1 MIGLAFLA
9 QAANPGGLWDD
20 ILNFLTDFDK
30 MFPGFREVVLQ
41 AQLPFFLVAFTMI
54 VYHTIKRLSAPGSSS
69 GRNLRAIGSA
79 VVFTLAVALCNKLL
93 DQVDQIFIAISTEL
107 GNSSQTPQVIEQKK
121 EELIYALERD
131 VERQNSGASGGG
143 GESRGFIY
151 YLRNPGE
158 AVNQGVESIVP
169 DFGGIVVEFVSFFL
183 VLYMKIAS
191 LIAWGFWLIQQF
203 LYAFSLIFLP
213 AMIAAISIGALS
225 SIGTRYVMSVVGLL
239 SWPLGWALINVGTEA
254 MLTSVVETVKTN
266 STGWDLTTYLWAIA
280 ICSIIPLWIILGYAF
295 VPFVIQRMVTTG
307 ANAAA
312 GVIGQVG
319 GSALTAGAGFA
330 AGSAFT
336 GGGAGQAGSATAGSS
351 AAPPASS
358 GGGASGGNP
367 QTSAA
372 NSVSGGGFT
381 AGQSM
386 ANAPVSDTSD
396 SFQSPSE
403 SFGETPSPDA
413 GGNSSGQGTGTGDGL
428 RAAAGGAMMAGASGF
443 NTLAQDSGH
452 TPAASPSQGG
462 GSAGSGARGR
472 GGESPMRDRIARSQS
487 SQDHSLDPAF
497 GNLAP
502 SSAAARRTIESRRG

>member
-1 MIGLAFLA
+1 MFVA

-20 ILNFLTDFDK
+20 ILNFLTDFDR

-41 AQLPFFLVAFTMI
+41 AQLPFFLVAFAMI
-54 VYHTIKRLSAPGSSS
+54 VYHTIKRLSSSGSSS
-69 GRNLRAIGSA
+69 GSNLRAIGSA
-79 VVFTLAVALCNKLL
+79 VVFTLAVALCNKLV
-93 DQVDQIFIAISTEL
+93 DQVDQIFIAVSTEL
-107 GNSSQTPQVIEQKK
+107 GSSSQTPQVIEQKK

-143 GESRGFIY
+143 ESRGFIY

-158 AVNQGVESIVP
+158 AINQGVDSIVP
-169 DFGGIVVEFVSFFL
+169 DFGGLVVEFVSFFL

-191 LIAWGFWLIQQF
+191 LIVWGFWLVQQF

-213 AMIAAISIGALS
+213 AMIAAISINALS
-225 SIGTRYVMSVVGLL
+225 SIGTRYVMSVIGLL

-254 MLTSVVETVKTN
+254 MLTAVVETVKTN

-295 VPFVIQRMVTTG
+295 IPFVIQRMVTTG

-312 GVIGQVG
+312 GIIGQVG
-319 GSALTAGAGFA
+319 GTALTAGAGFA
-330 AGSAFT
+330 AGSAFS
-336 GGGAGQAGSATAGSS
+336 GAGNSGQGSSTSAGSPS
-351 AAPPASS
+351 PLPASS
-358 GGGASGGNP
+358 GKGTNGGNP

-372 NSVSGGGFT
+372 NSVSGGGF
-381 AGQSM
+381 ASGQSM
-386 ANAPVSDTSD
+386 ASAPDSDSSD
-396 SFQSPSE
+396 SFQTPSE
-403 SFGETPSPDA
+403 SFGETPPS
-413 GGNSSGQGTGTGDGL
+413 GGGGDSSGQGMGAGDSV

-443 NTLAQDSGH
+443 NTLAQDSGNAS
-452 TPAASPSQGG
+452 AARSSQGG
-462 GSAGSGARGR
+462 GSTSYGDR
-472 GGESPMRDRIARSQS
+472 GGGGDSRMGDRIARSQS
-487 SQDHSLDPAF
+487 SQDPSLDSAF